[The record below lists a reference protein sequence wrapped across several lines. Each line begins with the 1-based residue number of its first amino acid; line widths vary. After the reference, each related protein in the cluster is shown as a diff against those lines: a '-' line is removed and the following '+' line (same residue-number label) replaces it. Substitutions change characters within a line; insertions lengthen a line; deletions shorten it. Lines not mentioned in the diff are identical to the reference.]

1 MEKYA
6 VSVELVYYHTIY
18 VEADSEQEAVA
29 KAMDFDELTTNYK
42 ARIYDKEYDFTSVE
56 YDFDSIDLIVT
67 EKISE

>member
-1 MEKYA
+1 
-6 VSVELVYYHTIY
+6 
-18 VEADSEQEAVA
+18 
-29 KAMDFDELTTNYK
+29 MDFDELTTNYK